1 MCHLHRAY
9 KLSLLQIIM
18 RDHAHSVMKSGLPGD
33 GSLLLE
39 TNLGKSLVLV
49 RCLNLNAELF
59 GSMWYKWITYTGN
72 GRLVVWKGHLHENFY
87 GDLQI
92 RLILIDELGTKME
105 TIVFRRQAE
114 HLN

>member
-33 GSLLLE
+33 
-39 TNLGKSLVLV
+39 
-49 RCLNLNAELF
+49 ELF
-59 GSMWYKWITYTGN
+59 GSMWYKWITYTRN